1 MVTMMMMMMMMT
13 NNGQK
18 DRHKPMKTKNGQNDT
33 HRVVVNVAAFIAP
46 GALGALGALGAF
58 RPEFWCS
65 WCLRSRYLGWCIHPL
80 GGNECDDTV
89 AV

>member
-1 MVTMMMMMMMMT
+1 M
-13 NNGQK
+13 
-18 DRHKPMKTKNGQNDT
+18 
-33 HRVVVNVAAFIAP
+33 AAFIAP

-58 RPEFWCS
+58 RARGFGA
-65 WCLRSRYLGWCIHPL
+65 LGAFVRGTWAGAYIPL